1 MRANRDA
8 AVGASAQVAGAVA
21 PGPWRRGRG
30 GRGAGAPPAV
40 APVPGPGRG
49 QDAGVG
55 ERPARGS
62 VIAPT
67 TVTEAASS
75 ATIAPASQCS
85 WLTPRARAL
94 LTEWSAMHG

>member
-8 AVGASAQVAGAVA
+8 AVGGSAQVTVAVA
-21 PGPWRRGRG
+21 PRVTV
-30 GRGAGAPPAV
+30 GRGARVTVAV
-40 APVPGPGRG
+40 APVPGPRRG

-55 ERPARGS
+55 DRPARGS